1 MNNLDAVY
9 AEKIASEYIPK
20 PTSKVAA
27 LKKLHNKAKMPALV
41 FAYVFGIAGTLLFGT
56 AMCLCLN
63 VIGFSPVGN
72 MVLGIVLGVIA
83 AGMLVMTYPL
93 YNQMLRRGKRKYAH
107 DIIELAKQIS
117 DEQ

>member
-27 LKKLHNKAKMPALV
+27 LKKLHNKAKTPALV

-56 AMCLCLN
+56 AMCLCMN
-63 VIGFSPVGN
+63 VIGFSPVVN
-72 MVLGIVLGVIA
+72 MALGIVLGVVA
-83 AGMLVMTYPL
+83 AGMLVMTYPV
-93 YNQMLRRGKRKYAH
+93 YNKLLSNGKRKYAG
-107 DIIELAKQIS
+107 DIIKLAKQIS